1 MVEAS
6 LSSEPL
12 DAAAVI
18 ARASDP
24 SCGAVAVFLGTVR
37 ETSAATDNARV
48 VALEYEAAE
57 DLARSTLERIC
68 DRAAERFGLVR
79 TVAVHRT
86 GRCELGDPTVA
97 IACSAPHRAQALDAC
112 RFIIEAI
119 KQEVPIF
126 KKEIYPDG
134 STWIGMGS

>member
-1 MVEAS
+1 MIEAS

-12 DAAAVI
+12 DTAAVI

-24 SCGAVAVFLGTVR
+24 ACGAVAVFLGTVR
-37 ETSAATDNARV
+37 ETSAANTDARV

-57 DLARSTLERIC
+57 DLARSTLEQIC
-68 DRAAERFGLVR
+68 RRAAERFDLVR

-86 GRCELGDPTVA
+86 GRCVLGEATVA
-97 IACSAPHRAQALDAC
+97 IACSAPHRAQALDGC
-112 RFIIEAI
+112 RSIIEAI

-134 STWIGMGS
+134 STWVGVGS